1 MDFASIFLEY
11 GEKNAQAASN
21 MISNV
26 SIAYNAAD
34 ASQRNAVFQAQSKI
48 SKAQKRKE
56 KSNLEKEKHGFTAT
70 ESANPFKDSMLEFS
84 SIFYESEIVSE
95 SANKPKEF
103 ETEKKKVLE
112 ALSKISNSGMP
123 NSDMLKQYRFC
134 DMKTIQAKTV
144 LERMGYT
151 ADTLSL
157 SYAGD
162 IYGEESM
169 YTLRKNI
176 KDGGS
181 IIVTTSPST
190 NAILD
195 LHSAVLVTIR
205 YSKRPFKERRK

>member
-1 MDFASIFLEY
+1 MDFTSIFLEY

-84 SIFYESEIVSE
+84 SIFYESELVSE

-103 ETEKKKVLE
+103 EKEKKKVLE

-195 LHSAVLVTIR
+195 PHSAVLVTIR

>member
-1 MDFASIFLEY
+1 MDFTSIFLEY

-84 SIFYESEIVSE
+84 SIFYESELVSE

-103 ETEKKKVLE
+103 EKEKKKVLE

-134 DMKTIQAKTV
+134 DIKTIQAKTV

-195 LHSAVLVTIR
+195 PHSAVLVTIR

>member
-1 MDFASIFLEY
+1 MDFTSIFLEY

-134 DMKTIQAKTV
+134 NMKTIQAKTV

-151 ADTLSL
+151 ADALSL

-195 LHSAVLVTIR
+195 PHSAVLVTIR